1 VSPEI
6 RPLAA
11 PIPAQAPSAG
21 GHPVWAGAALVVS
34 VAAILAATLPWDLS
48 AAGLR
53 PEESPIDPPL
63 DLADTLRNVV
73 LFVPLGASL
82 AWLGLGAGRAAV
94 LGAALSLAVEI
105 GQLLIPGRDASPRD
119 LLANTA
125 GTLLGFLLVRRVRD
139 WLAPAP
145 ALQRTLVFA
154 AGLLAAALFA
164 AAGPLYVPSPTEE
177 TWYGHWTP
185 QLGHLAHYAGRVE
198 AASFAGLPVV
208 HGALAA
214 TTAMHERFRG
224 DFELHVSALSG
235 PPPPDVA
242 PILLVTDELRSEILL
257 LGPDGDDLALRYRS
271 QSDALGLEPARL
283 RLPGILAGLEPGRPL
298 ELSVTRRGGDL
309 CVAWNAE
316 QRCGLGFTAG
326 DLWQLLGPDYAVLA
340 PWRRPLAALWVA
352 MLCVP
357 IGLWAR
363 RDAVSLLAVGV
374 AAAAL
379 LLAGHHP
386 ALLPTPPVQL
396 AGAAAGFGVGV
407 MVRRLAAGALLQE
420 VGPR

>member
-1 VSPEI
+1 
-6 RPLAA
+6 
-11 PIPAQAPSAG
+11 
-21 GHPVWAGAALVVS
+21 
-34 VAAILAATLPWDLS
+34 VAAILVATLPWDLS

-53 PEESPIDPPL
+53 PDERPIDPPL
-63 DLADTLRNVV
+63 DLADTVRNVV

-82 AWLGLGAGRAAV
+82 AALGLGAGRAAL

-139 WLAPAP
+139 WLAPAQ
-145 ALQRTLVFA
+145 ALQRILVVA
-154 AGLLAAALFA
+154 AGLSAAALFA
-164 AAGPLYVPSPTEE
+164 VAGPLYVPSPTDE

-185 QLGHLAHYAGRVE
+185 QLGHLAHYGGRVE

-208 HGALAA
+208 RGELAA
-214 TTAMHERFRG
+214 TAAMQERFRG
-224 DFELHVSALSG
+224 DFELRISAVSG

-257 LGPDGDDLALRYRS
+257 LGPDGDDLAVRYRS
-271 QSDALGLEPARL
+271 LSDAIGLEPARL
-283 RLPGILAGLEPGRPL
+283 RLPGVLAGLAPGRPL
-298 ELSVTRRGGDL
+298 EISFVRRGSDL

-340 PWRRPLAALWVA
+340 PWRRPFAALWVA
-352 MLCVP
+352 ALCVP

-363 RDAVSLLAVGV
+363 RDAASLLAVGV

-379 LLAGHHP
+379 LLAGLHP
-386 ALLPTPPVQL
+386 ALLPTPPVQF
-396 AGAAAGFGVGV
+396 AGAAAGFGAGVAVG
-407 MVRRLAAGALLQE
+407 RFAGGAL
-420 VGPR
+420 GPSGNARS